1 MASRDAFENNG
12 QNHHTGD
19 ASIARLLS
27 GPLRHLGHNNNSNI
41 HDEVTEYLNRPIS
54 VLNPAPKDI
63 RYGRTEF
70 ANASDCLGTWDDSD
84 SLTAVNAQKN

>member
-41 HDEVTEYLNRPIS
+41 HDEVTEYLNTLVS
-54 VLNPAPKDI
+54 VINLAQ
-63 RYGRTEF
+63 
-70 ANASDCLGTWDDSD
+70 GTSGMERRD
-84 SLTAVNAQKN
+84 LQMHQTI